1 MTEFEII
8 KTERAFLAS
17 LEKGDAGKEPVSKKT
32 LAGYGVEFKRLVAKA
47 GKPSAIIEE
56 AGNTKSAATWYRRRA
71 AILCAGKMGLSQALK
86 AQDQL
91 QRAGFAGDDDPRKI
105 EWQKKV
111 REVGRYAFLIREA
124 QVAQPPSLD
133 DRKKRVSKK
142 RSLAGLPDDWR
153 QTLAARLPKYRL
165 AFLVAAA
172 SGCRPDELEKG
183 VSLSIRGDGRIM
195 IHVQG
200 AKVTGK
206 SGQPDRTIKLI
217 MDGIDGSISSQLA
230 AAIESGVGEAKIES
244 AKLFSGAVRDAGRRE
259 WPNKKTDLSA
269 YSLRHQFSA
278 DLKGA
283 GFSPIEIASL
293 MGHVTTKTA
302 SYYGDPKQAR
312 GGLQIDKDI
321 DLPLRQVKQAKEP
334 SSSPPKVVSSPPATQ
349 APVRRMPPPR

>member
-1 MTEFEII
+1 MSEFETI
-8 KTERAFLAS
+8 KAERAFLAS

-56 AGNTKSAATWYRRRA
+56 AANTKSAATWYRRRA

-86 AQDQL
+86 EQDQM
-91 QRAGFAGDDDPRKI
+91 QRAGFARDDDPRKI

-124 QVAQPPSLD
+124 QSAEPPSLD

-142 RSLAGLPDDWR
+142 RSLAGLPDEWR

-165 AFLVAAA
+165 PFLVAAA

-183 VSLSIRGDGRIM
+183 VLLSIQDEGIRIH
-195 IHVQG
+195 IQG

-206 SGQPDRTIKLI
+206 AGQPDRTIKVI
-217 MDGIDGSISSQLA
+217 MDGIDGSISSQIA
-230 AAIESGVGEAKIES
+230 AAINGGVDGVKIES
-244 AKLFSGAVRDAGRRE
+244 GKLFSGAVRDAGRRE

-302 SYYGDPKQAR
+302 SYYGDSKQAR

-321 DLPLRQVKQAKEP
+321 GLPLRQVKQIKEP
-334 SSSPPKVVSSPPATQ
+334 SSSPPKLVSSAPATQ
-349 APVRRMPPPR
+349 APVRRMPALR